1 MADADEVTRHWR
13 IARFLRGARARPRL
27 IVSVA
32 FGLAVYAATG
42 LPALAGQE
50 LWATTRALIG
60 WDAGVAVYLGLAL
73 HLMAS
78 SDTAR
83 IRRQAETQ
91 DDGKSMI
98 LILTVLATAAS
109 VAAIV
114 SELSAVPDLPDG
126 QKSVHVL
133 LAAVTIPAAWFFV
146 HTAFAL
152 HYAHDY
158 YGSLDEPGAPGLDI
172 PDEPEPDYFDFLYF
186 SFILG
191 TSAQT
196 ADISIRSRA
205 MRRISLVH
213 CTLAFFFN
221 TTVLALTINIAAS
234 LIGK

>member
-1 MADADEVTRHWR
+1 MAKATRKRHRR
-13 IARFLRGARARPRL
+13 IVRFLRGVRARPRL
-27 IVSVA
+27 LASVLFA
-32 FGLAVYAATG
+32 VAVYLATG
-42 LPALAGQE
+42 VPDLVGMDLKAS
-50 LWATTRALIG
+50 TRVLIG
-60 WDAGVAVYLGLAL
+60 WDAGVAAYLGLAL
-73 HLMAS
+73 HLMAT
-78 SDTAR
+78 SDTAQM
-83 IRRQAETQ
+83 RQRAGVE
-91 DDGKSMI
+91 DDGKGTI

-114 SELSAVPDLPDG
+114 SELSAVPNLPDG
-126 QKSVHVL
+126 QKGVHVL

-172 PDEPEPDYFDFLYF
+172 PDESEPDYFDFLYF

-205 MRRISLVH
+205 MRRICLVH

-234 LIGK
+234 LIGD